1 MKLLVVLSRMP
12 YPLEKGDKLRAY
24 HLVKR
29 LAKRHEI
36 YLFCLSDQPT
46 KPADEEHLR
55 SFCKHLQV
63 VHIPRWRI
71 LLRMFTAFFSRLPFQ
86 VSYFHHSHAQQAMDQ
101 VIDSFRPD
109 HVLCQLVR
117 TTEYVRHRYE
127 IGKTLDY
134 MDTLSKGMERR
145 AENASFPVRY
155 FLKAET
161 RRLIHYENLMFDLF
175 DHQAIISAQDRDLLY
190 HPLRDEVAVVPNGV
204 DTEYFTPRETV
215 KTHDL
220 LFTGNMNYP
229 PNIDSVL
236 FLVHRV
242 LPLVHA
248 QRPGTTL
255 LIAGVD
261 PDQRVRELA
270 TRNPRVTVSGW
281 VKDIRVSY
289 ASARIFVAPM
299 QIGTGLQNK
308 LLEAMAMGMPCVT
321 SDLANNAVGAAP
333 NEAILIGHE
342 PAEYATH
349 ILHLLDHAEER
360 ERLAGNALQ
369 FVHQAF
375 DWDRA
380 AERLDRLMFP
390 LAAGEV
396 DR

>member
-29 LAKRHEI
+29 LAKRHDI

-46 KPADEEHLR
+46 RAADEEHLR

-71 LLRMFTAFFSRLPFQ
+71 VLRMFTAFFSRLPFQ
-86 VSYFHHSHAQQAMDQ
+86 VSYFHHRHAQRAMDR
-101 VIDSFRPD
+101 VIDEFRPD

-117 TTEYVRHRYE
+117 TTEYVRRRYNL
-127 IGKTLDY
+127 GKTLDY

-145 AENASFPVRY
+145 AGSAPFPVRY

-175 DHQAIISAQDRDLLY
+175 DHQVIISAQDRDLLY
-190 HPLRDEVAVVPNGV
+190 HPLRDHVAVVPNGV
-204 DTEYFTPRETV
+204 DTTYFAPQDTP

-236 FLVHRV
+236 FLVHQV

-248 QRPGTTL
+248 HRPGTTL

-261 PDQRVRELA
+261 PDHRVRDLA
-270 TRNPRVTVSGW
+270 ARNPAVTVSGW
-281 VKDIRVSY
+281 VKDIRSSY

-321 SDLANNAVGAAP
+321 SDLANNAVGARP
-333 NEAILIGHE
+333 GEAILIGHE
-342 PAEYATH
+342 PEEYAAH
-349 ILHLLDHAEER
+349 ILRLLDHPAER
-360 ERLAGNALQ
+360 KRLAQTALR
-369 FVHQAF
+369 FVQHAF
-375 DWDRA
+375 DWDLA
-380 AERLDRLMFP
+380 AKRLDDLMFP
-390 LAAGEV
+390 AAPPEAAG
-396 DR
+396 